1 MVDLDDSV
9 DGDQDDGAPL
19 SPPEG
24 TALTSAERTH
34 VGATTIARETLAST
48 IAVGCTVALVY
59 GLTLARSLT
68 WSHWG
73 SDGGDFVTAAVTGR
87 VPHPPGFP
95 VYLALSR
102 LAVRVFTTTDPAW
115 VLNLLSAVAAGG
127 TALLVAA
134 AARRR
139 GASVWAAAAAALAL
153 AFSPWLWSQALI
165 TEVYAT
171 AALLVGLLLWL
182 CEWAQARGGWWW
194 GLVGLGLG
202 LAVSTHVSTIF
213 LVPYIAARS
222 WRDSPRV
229 LPGLAVGLLPYVVLP
244 LAGPWP
250 QPWGDL
256 RSMAGWLHFVS
267 ARFYWGNA
275 FGLPAA
281 LWPSRTLAWV
291 VLSLRQFTPVGALLL
306 MVGATRVM
314 GGRSN
319 EGAMDARGWH
329 QGIARWLRWVR
340 SEPSA
345 REVLGGGLSLGL
357 VSLYAIGY
365 DAADSWVYLVAYL
378 PLGALYVAGGIDAVA
393 DSGVPVAAGL
403 LLPLA
408 LVVLNGRALN
418 LAHDQEATVWL
429 ERTLLRLP
437 DRAIVLTADDRHTFA
452 LWYAVDALGR
462 RRDLL
467 VVDERLL
474 GFEPYDEFLR
484 REGAD
489 GAVWDD
495 VDAVGFAGERPVCA
509 VDVEGE
515 VRCP

>member
-1 MVDLDDSV
+1 MDVLGRVVKRPTGVSGSWV
-9 DGDQDDGAPL
+9 YVAICAVVAVGY
-19 SPPEG
+19 
-24 TALTSAERTH
+24 
-34 VGATTIARETLAST
+34 GATLAP
-48 IAVGCTVALVY
+48 
-59 GLTLARSLT
+59 SLT

-73 SDGGDFVTAAVTGR
+73 SDGGDFVTAAVTAR

-102 LAVRVFTTTDPAW
+102 LAVRIFATTDPAR
-115 VLNLLSAVAAGG
+115 VLNVLSAVAAGG
-127 TALLVAA
+127 AVLLVAA
-134 AARRR
+134 TARRR
-139 GASVWAAAAAALAL
+139 GASAWAAAAAALAL
-153 AFSPWLWSQALI
+153 AFSSWLWSQALI

-171 AALLVGLLLWL
+171 AALLVGIVLWL
-182 CEWAQARGGWWW
+182 CEWAQTRGGWWW
-194 GLVGLGLG
+194 GLVGFCLG
-202 LAVSTHVSTIF
+202 LAASTHLSTVL

-229 LPGLAVGLLPYVVLP
+229 LPGLAVGLLPYVLLP

-256 RSMAGWLHFVS
+256 RSMAGWLHYVS

-306 MVGATRVM
+306 MLGAASAAGWGVGR
-314 GGRSN
+314 RPN
-319 EGAMDARGWH
+319 R
-329 QGIARWLRWVR
+329 
-340 SEPSA
+340 
-345 REVLGGGLSLGL
+345 REVGLRSGWLQRVVERLRCLWSDPSSREILGSAVSLGL

-365 DAADSWVYLVAYL
+365 DAADSWVYLVGYL
-378 PLGALYVAGGIDAVA
+378 PLGALYVAGGIDAVG
-393 DSGVPVAAGL
+393 DLGVPVAAGL

-437 DRAIVLTADDRHTFA
+437 DRAIVLTAADRHTFA
-452 LWYAVDALGR
+452 LWYAVDALGS

-509 VDVEGE
+509 VDLEGG